1 MRVVVASKNVDK
13 IAEVEAVLLGSGVV
27 SEIVRDLDW
36 GDVDETED
44 TFVGNAL
51 LKARSVFAATGVPAV
66 ADDSGLEVDAL
77 GGAPG
82 VWSARY
88 AGPGCAPDD
97 NIDKMLR
104 EMEGVEDRTARFRTS
119 MALVDGSTE
128 ITADGALEG
137 SIGHERRGS
146 GGFGYDPIFVLSD
159 GRTLAEVGA
168 AEKNR
173 ISHRAKAILALSE
186 KLADFEKS

>member
-13 IAEVEAVLLGSGVV
+13 IAEVEAVLLASGVV
-27 SEIVRDLDW
+27 TEIVRSPAWD
-36 GDVDETED
+36 DVDETED

-51 LKARSVFAATGVPAV
+51 LKARAVHAATAVAAV

-77 GGAPG
+77 DGAPG

-88 AGPGCAPDD
+88 AGPGCTPDD

-104 EMEGVEDRTARFRTS
+104 EMDGVDGRAARFRTS
-119 MALVDGSTE
+119 MAFVDGEVE

-137 SIGHERRGS
+137 SIGFERRGS
-146 GGFGYDPIFVLSD
+146 GGFGYDPIFILPD
-159 GRTLAEVGA
+159 GRTLAEVSTE
-168 AEKNR
+168 EKNR
-173 ISHRAKAILALSE
+173 ISHRAMAIQALAA
-186 KLADFEKS
+186 KLVLRPR

>member
-13 IAEVEAVLLGSGVV
+13 IAEVEAVLTVSGAV

-36 GDVDETED
+36 DDVEETED

-51 LKARSVFAATGVPAV
+51 LKARSVFAETGVPAV

-88 AGPGCAPDD
+88 AGPGCTPDD

-104 EMEGVEDRTARFRTS
+104 ELQGVEDRAARFRTS

-137 SIGHERRGS
+137 SIGFERRGS
-146 GGFGYDPIFVLSD
+146 SGFGYDPIFVLPD
-159 GRTLAEVGA
+159 GRTLAEIGTK
-168 AEKNR
+168 EKNQ
-173 ISHRAKAILALSE
+173 ISHRAKAIHALAE
-186 KLADFEKS
+186 RLASLA

>member
-13 IAEVEAVLLGSGVV
+13 IAEVEAVLTVSGAV

-36 GDVDETED
+36 DDVEETED

-51 LKARSVFAATGVPAV
+51 LKARSVFAETGVPAV

-88 AGPGCAPDD
+88 AGPGCTPDD

-104 EMEGVEDRTARFRTS
+104 ELQGVEDRAARFRTS

-137 SIGHERRGS
+137 SIGFERRGS

-159 GRTLAEVGA
+159 GRTLAEIGTK
-168 AEKNR
+168 EKNQ
-173 ISHRAKAILALSE
+173 ISHRAKAIHALAE
-186 KLADFEKS
+186 RLASLA

>member
-13 IAEVEAVLLGSGVV
+13 IAEVEAVLLASGVAT
-27 SEIVRDLDW
+27 EIVRSPAWD
-36 GDVDETED
+36 DVDETED

-51 LKARSVFAATGVPAV
+51 LKARAVHAATAVAAV

-77 GGAPG
+77 DGAPG

-88 AGPGCAPDD
+88 AGPGCTPDD

-104 EMEGVEDRTARFRTS
+104 EMEGVDGRAARFRTS
-119 MALVDGSTE
+119 MAFVDGEIE

-137 SIGHERRGS
+137 SIGFERRGS
-146 GGFGYDPIFVLSD
+146 GGFGYDPIFVLPD
-159 GRTLAEVGA
+159 GRTLAEVSTE
-168 AEKNR
+168 EKNR
-173 ISHRAKAILALSE
+173 ISHRAKAIQALAA
-186 KLADFEKS
+186 KLVLRPR

>member
-13 IAEVEAVLLGSGVV
+13 IAEVEAVLLASGVV
-27 SEIVRDLDW
+27 TEIVRSLAWD
-36 GDVDETED
+36 DVDETED

-51 LKARSVFAATGVPAV
+51 LKARAVHVVTGVAAV

-88 AGPGCAPDD
+88 AGPGCTPDD
-97 NIDKMLR
+97 NIDKMLG
-104 EMEGVEDRTARFRTS
+104 EMDGVDGRAARFRTS
-119 MALVDGSTE
+119 MAFVDGEIE

-137 SIGHERRGS
+137 SIGFERRGN
-146 GGFGYDPIFVLSD
+146 GGFGYDPIFVLPD
-159 GRTLAEVGA
+159 GRTLAEVSTE
-168 AEKNR
+168 EKNR
-173 ISHRAKAILALSE
+173 ISHRAKAIQALAAELV
-186 KLADFEKS
+186 LRPR

>member
-13 IAEVEAVLLGSGVV
+13 IAEVEAVLLASGVV
-27 SEIVRDLDW
+27 TEIVRSPAWD
-36 GDVDETED
+36 DVDETED

-51 LKARSVFAATGVPAV
+51 LKARAVHAATAVAAV

-77 GGAPG
+77 DGAPG

-88 AGPGCAPDD
+88 AGPGCTPDD

-104 EMEGVEDRTARFRTS
+104 EMEGVDGRAARFRTS
-119 MALVDGSTE
+119 MAFVDGEIE

-137 SIGHERRGS
+137 SIGFERRGS
-146 GGFGYDPIFVLSD
+146 GGFGYDPIFVLPD
-159 GRTLAEVGA
+159 GRTLAEVSTE
-168 AEKNR
+168 EKNR
-173 ISHRAKAILALSE
+173 ISHRAKAIQALAA
-186 KLADFEKS
+186 KLVLRPR